1 VCAEVGEVLEV
12 VESKHGPALRALY
25 VEKMARGRGRALER
39 DEPLD
44 RRQQACQAR
53 TKLELCTLVYINK
66 RGKRAH
72 PIGPR
77 ECARPR

>member
-1 VCAEVGEVLEV
+1 MCAEVGEVLEV

-44 RRQQACQAR
+44 RRQQACQGR
-53 TKLELCTLVYINK
+53 IKFELCTLVYIK
-66 RGKRAH
+66 RGKRAY

-77 ECARPR
+77 ECERPR